1 MQHILWKS
9 FTHTE
14 FHCGYTYPVNKQGF
28 LCGTWAVVLSP
39 IVSWWVTLE
48 LQPQF
53 PRIQM
58 TCYFSQSFWRRDISA
73 CRTLSKTM
81 TGITARVNVR
91 YWTEKKK
98 KPKKEKR
105 KKKKLYIPFF
115 FFQFHGILSNFLSFF
130 PLYGFHKPLLSCHCE
145 IVTSA
150 FYFCS

>member
-98 KPKKEKR
+98 KNPR
-105 KKKKLYIPFF
+105 KKRGKKRNYIFHFF
-115 FFQFHGILSNFLSFF
+115 FFNFMAFCLIFF
-130 PLYGFHKPLLSCHCE
+130 LFFLCMDFISHYYHATVK
-145 IVTSA
+145 
-150 FYFCS
+150 